1 MKRGYR
7 YGSLAR
13 KWFCFIG
20 LWFRECS
27 REGAGL
33 SESLT
38 SSSGARG
45 FYRVELGDVEVT
57 ALSDG
62 TTPLYDA
69 PCGAGFH
76 GDVIAHEDR
85 YGKSASPPDRGDQF
99 RVELPGS
106 YTADQIV
113 DTSIIRGTPANI
125 YYGTVRC
132 HLETDFRDALSRTP
146 RRSMNRPETGRRC

>member
-1 MKRGYR
+1 V
-7 YGSLAR
+7 
-13 KWFCFIG
+13 
-20 LWFRECS
+20 EQ
-27 REGAGL
+27 E
-33 SESLT
+33 
-38 SSSGARG
+38 G

-85 YGKSASPPDRGDQF
+85 YEKIASPPDRGDQF

-113 DTSIIRGTPANI
+113 DNQPSGAHPLTSIME
-125 YYGTVRC
+125 RC
-132 HLETDFRDALSRTP
+132 
-146 RRSMNRPETGRRC
+146 GVI